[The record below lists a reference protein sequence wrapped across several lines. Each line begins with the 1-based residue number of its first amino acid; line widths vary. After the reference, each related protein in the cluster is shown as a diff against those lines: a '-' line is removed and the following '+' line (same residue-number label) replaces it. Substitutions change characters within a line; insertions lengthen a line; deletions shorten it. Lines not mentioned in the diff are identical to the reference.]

1 MVILLLIIGIGLFVS
16 ISGSSR
22 QHFEEWRAQQPPEVV
37 HKVYPG
43 HFDVGEIVGCV
54 VLAVIVL
61 AIVYVASG
69 GAQ

>member
-1 MVILLLIIGIGLFVS
+1 MTILLIIIGSGLFVS

-22 QHFEEWRAQQPPEVV
+22 QHTEDWRAKQPPDVV
-37 HKVYPG
+37 HQVYLG
-43 HFDVGEIVGCV
+43 HFDLGELVGCV